1 MLYEEPE
8 YKVIKTDFDHL
19 EGFLNSLYKEY
30 PLHHIFQ
37 ILPEHCY
44 DGTLAVVI
52 LKRRY

>member
-1 MLYEEPE
+1 MMESQ

-19 EGFLNSLYKEY
+19 ESLLNSLYMDYPEY
-30 PLHHIFQ
+30 CIYQ

-52 LKRRY
+52 LKRFY